1 MVVIVMI
8 VGRGNVEQLRAG
20 NRHRLRSLN
29 SLACIIEAF
38 ELKIAHI
45 SVLATHASVEH
56 PSTAAAVV

>member
-1 MVVIVMI
+1 
-8 VGRGNVEQLRAG
+8 VEQLRAG
-20 NRHRLRSLN
+20 IRHRLRSLN
-29 SLACIIEAF
+29 SLACIIEA